1 MSRHTLRQRA
11 WSRGSR
17 GDSKGL
23 KAPLGAF
30 ILALGAGIT
39 AGYLY
44 AQRRRHQG
52 RWQRRLSLVAERAP
66 CDPQPGDI
74 LLFHHA
80 RGENR
85 FITLFT
91 RSPFYHAAI
100 YAGAGNAIESR
111 PSGVRCNSLQ
121 GRENDFVVVPAP
133 EGKGAEALAWARA
146 QIGAPYDNLDVL
158 VIILERLFTRL
169 HLNYTPGNK
178 FTCGEFVARAFAEV
192 GVRLVPDRD
201 IEDVVPGDF
210 ARLLLPDAERPAS

>member
-1 MSRHTLRQRA
+1 MEEAMSRYTMR
-11 WSRGSR
+11 RGSK
-17 GDSKGL
+17 GSKVS
-23 KAPLGAF
+23 PGAF
-30 ILALGAGIT
+30 WLAFATGIT
-39 AGYLY
+39 AGYVY
-44 AQRRRHQG
+44 AQRRHRYG
-52 RWQRRLSLVAERAP
+52 RWQRRLSLTVDRTP
-66 CDPQPGDI
+66 RDPQPGDI

-100 YAGAGNAIESR
+100 YAGEGHAVESR
-111 PSGVRCNSLQ
+111 PVGVRCNTLE

-133 EGKGAEALAWARA
+133 GGKGVEALVWARR

-158 VIILERLFTRL
+158 VIILEHLFTRL
-169 HLNYTPGNK
+169 HLNYTQGNR

-192 GVRLVPDRD
+192 GVRLIPDRD

-210 ARLLLPDAERPAS
+210 ARLLLP